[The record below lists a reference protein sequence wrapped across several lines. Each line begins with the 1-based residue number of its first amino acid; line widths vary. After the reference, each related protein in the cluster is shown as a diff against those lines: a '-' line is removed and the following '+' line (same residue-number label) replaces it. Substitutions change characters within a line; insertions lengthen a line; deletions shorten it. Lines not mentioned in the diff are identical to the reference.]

1 MCVYGYARVSS
12 KDQRE
17 DLQVDALKNFG
28 AEKIFVDKIGG
39 KDFNRPQYRKLLRRL
54 KPEDIFVVKSIDRLG
69 RNYAEILNQWR
80 VLTKDKRAAVVLD
93 MPLLDTRSRKDFVGT
108 LIADL
113 TLQIMS
119 AFAQIER
126 DLIKQRQAEGIA
138 AAKARGVK
146 FGRPT
151 IDRPENYP
159 DVRDAWLSKKISAR
173 TAGKL
178 LGVNHQTFLKWAR
191 SGNVDVASNLAS
203 RRQI

>member
-28 AEKIFVDKIGG
+28 AETIFVDKIGG

-80 VLTKDKRAAVVLD
+80 VLTKDKRVAVVVLD

-126 DLIKQRQAEGIA
+126 DLIRQRQAEGIA

-191 SGNVDVASNLAS
+191 SDMTTSD
-203 RRQI
+203 

>member
-80 VLTKDKRAAVVLD
+80 VLTKDKRVAVVVLD

-126 DLIKQRQAEGIA
+126 DLIRQRQAEGIA

-178 LGVNHQTFLKWAR
+178 LGVNHQTFLKWAH
-191 SGNVDVASNLAS
+191 SETTTAD
-203 RRQI
+203 